1 MKKLAMKKIL
11 AISLGGSLLYENGSI
26 NANYV
31 REISALLL
39 TESKKT
45 AIALSV
51 GGGAPSR
58 EYARAVRE
66 LASNEFLADRAAIYA
81 TRANATI
88 VLSALG
94 EKAFPKVITDLD
106 DAVIALEQD
115 KIPVCGGMMEGITTD
130 TVALLLAERVGA
142 KKLVNLSK
150 IDAIYSSDPRVDPR
164 AKKLSL
170 LTHKQL
176 VELAARFDQ
185 RRATTSFVFD
195 LMACKLAARSN
206 IELHFVN
213 GRDLKQ
219 VKKALAGAN
228 HAGSIVKN

>member
-1 MKKLAMKKIL
+1 MKKIL
-11 AISLGGSLLYENGSI
+11 AISLGGSLLYKNGSI
-26 NANYV
+26 DTNYV
-31 REISALLL
+31 REICRLLL

-66 LASNEFLADRAAIYA
+66 LAGNEFLADRAAIYA

-106 DAVIALEQD
+106 DAAIALEQD

-142 KKLVNLSK
+142 KKLINLSK
-150 IDAIYSSDPRVDPR
+150 IDAIYSSDPQTDSR
-164 AKKLSL
+164 AKKLSF

-176 VELAARFDQ
+176 VELAAKFDQ
-185 RRATTSFVFD
+185 RHATTNFVFD

-206 IELHFVN
+206 IELHFIN

-219 VKKALAGAN
+219 VKNALKGLK
-228 HAGSIVKN
+228 HDGTIVKN

>member
-1 MKKLAMKKIL
+1 MIPMKKKL
-11 AISLGGSLLYENGSI
+11 AISLGGSLLYKNGSI
-26 NANYV
+26 DAHYV
-31 REISALLL
+31 REICALLL
-39 TESKKT
+39 AESRAC

-66 LASNEFLADRAAIYA
+66 LTGNEFLADRAAIYA
-81 TRANATI
+81 TRANATV

-94 EKAFPKVITDLD
+94 ERAFPKVITDFD
-106 DAVIALEQD
+106 DAAVALNEG
-115 KIPVCGGMMEGITTD
+115 KIPVCGGMIEGITTD
-130 TVALLLAERVGA
+130 TVALLLAERIGA

-150 IDAIYSSDPRVDPR
+150 VDAIYSGDPRVDAR

-170 LTHKQL
+170 LSHKQL
-176 VELAARFDQ
+176 IELAARFDE
-185 RRATTSFVFD
+185 RRATTNFVFD

-206 IELHFVN
+206 IELHFVD

-219 VKKALAGAN
+219 VKNAVEGVKHSGTV
-228 HAGSIVKN
+228 VKN